1 MANTEL
7 IPPGLE
13 LYSQTEVLNRRFK
26 KMAVYL
32 TLIFVSVLAL
42 LALELTGVVPISPF
56 QPNIKSD
63 LHPSDTAPSLYSEL
77 SGIPA
82 IDSNPR

>member
-7 IPPGLE
+7 IPPTLE

-26 KMAVYL
+26 KMAIYL

-42 LALELTGVVPISPF
+42 LTLELTGVVPISPF

-63 LHPSDTAPSLYSEL
+63 LSPSEPPPSLYSDL

-82 IDSNPR
+82 IDPNRR